1 MNEKKQ
7 CQADEILR
15 YLSFGYT
22 LTPWEA
28 LGMFGCMRLGARIY
42 ELKRQGHA
50 IKKEMTRTARGKWVA
65 KYSLEQKTGGKRND

>member
-7 CQADEILR
+7 CQADKILR
-15 YLSFGYT
+15 YLIFGNT
-22 LTPWEA
+22 LTSWEA

-50 IKKEMTRTARGKWVA
+50 IKKEMTRTARGTRGKWVA
-65 KYSLEQKTGGKRND
+65 KYSLEQKTETK